1 MTEHY
6 QEDTVGLALANHTL
20 VVGLGR
26 LLTSKG
32 LVSQVELDGVVNDSL
47 TVLETAVPDRDAVRY
62 ARVILEQM
70 LVCRPLSA
78 PQPLLTDAEL
88 AKVARSRRSRAAKT
102 AAPGPRRWSGRR

>member
-1 MTEHY
+1 MTEQH
-6 QEDTVGLALANHTL
+6 QEDTLGLALANHTL

-26 LLTSKG
+26 LMASKG
-32 LVSQVELDGVVNDSL
+32 LLSQEELDGVVHDSL

-78 PQPLLTDAEL
+78 PRPVLTPTE
-88 AKVARSRRSRAAKT
+88 
-102 AAPGPRRWSGRR
+102 